1 MCNFCI
7 LSCSKR
13 GVVPGLKEVI
23 FPLYSALVRL
33 HLEFFVHFSAP
44 ENSKDMNKLGR
55 VTGKC
60 HKVEKRTGASCLQ
73 RKVERTRTV
82 EAEEEKTP

>member
-1 MCNFCI
+1 MRRSI
-7 LSCSKR
+7 DSRSKE
-13 GVVPGLKEVI
+13 GT

-55 VTGKC
+55 VTGKG

-73 RKVERTRTV
+73 RKVERARTI